1 MFNRGS
7 SVLQGHQMWG
17 SRVASFVEWLSLWS
31 MKGKKKGCKGMERG
45 QKGWEQGYDNDKE
58 LKHHTVRR
66 WGRSKGKRGNNNDKE
81 LKSHTVRRWG
91 RRKGETNGR
100 VKIPSFLCWN
110 MSWRQQAGLEYQH
123 LNSISLRAESLPERD
138 VRGTTICLCSDVSAV
153 HAVSQQLQGK
163 AASWPG
169 PT

>member
-1 MFNRGS
+1 
-7 SVLQGHQMWG
+7 VK
-17 SRVASFVEWLSLWS
+17 E
-31 MKGKKKGCKGMERG
+31 KGGKTRKQQRQRA
-45 QKGWEQGYDNDKE
+45 QKPYIDK
-58 LKHHTVRR
+58 VR
-66 WGRSKGKRGNNNDKE
+66 E
-81 LKSHTVRRWG
+81 
-91 RRKGETNGR
+91 GETHGC

-110 MSWRQQAGLEYQH
+110 MSWRQQAGLESQH